1 MYLCYIYST
10 PSTIVITSLFG
21 NKNMKILAKV
31 QNAGFKPF
39 NISDNDPKNW
49 DRYRFAFCQTSRG
62 IARSVKSYAKK
73 GFTLKAIKVIENVPD
88 KITWTVFCTKSKKER
103 FYAYRLGG
111 KIMGTFLYSH
121 ATKFKTKELNKVVN
135 EVKELYPGYN
145 IQCNLVDL

>member
-1 MYLCYIYST
+1 
-10 PSTIVITSLFG
+10 
-21 NKNMKILAKV
+21 MK
-31 QNAGFKPF
+31 
-39 NISDNDPKNW
+39 
-49 DRYRFAFCQTSRG
+49 R
-62 IARSVKSYAKK
+62 
-73 GFTLKAIKVIENVPD
+73 IKVNLTDGDGFYWLTTIQKNGGYKLVSILEYGPPTIPDRHLHDAVRWVLEQYPQVKNINIENVPD